1 MRTIERVH
9 AREILDSRG
18 WPTVEATVVLRG
30 GARGSGAVPSGASTG
45 EHEAIELR
53 DGDATRYRG
62 KGVRRA
68 VANVNETIAPAL
80 RGLDA
85 ADQDGVDR
93 TLITLDGTADKSR
106 LGANALLAV
115 SLATARA
122 AAAAAG
128 APLYHA
134 LGGEGATL
142 LPVPLMNV
150 INGGRHAANTLDFQ
164 EFMIAPHG
172 APSFPEA
179 LRQGAEVYHALH
191 DLLARRG
198 LATAVGDEGGFAPA
212 LGSHEEALD
221 LLVEAIRAAGLTP
234 GRDVSIA
241 LDPAVSELVQ
251 DGGYV
256 MKKAGG
262 PRRTADELIALW
274 ERWCAAYP
282 VVSVE
287 DGLGENDWDGWER
300 LTARLG
306 ATVQVVGD
314 DLFVTNET
322 RLAEGIRR
330 KVANAIL
337 IKLNQIG
344 TVTETRATMARA
356 AAAGYRA
363 IVSHRSGETEDA
375 FIADF
380 AVATGAGQIK
390 TGAPCRSER
399 TAKYNR
405 LLAIAE
411 ELDVRA
417 RYSDPFRPG
426 ASGGGR
432 FA

>member
-53 DGDATRYRG
+53 DGDETRYRG

-93 TLITLDGTADKSR
+93 TLITLDGTEDKSR

-122 AAAAAG
+122 AAAAG
-128 APLYHA
+128 RAPLYRA

-191 DLLARRG
+191 DLLAQRG

-282 VVSVE
+282 IVSIE

-344 TVTETRATMARA
+344 TVTETRAAMARA

-411 ELDVRA
+411 ELGSRA
-417 RYSDPFRPG
+417 RYSDPFGRG